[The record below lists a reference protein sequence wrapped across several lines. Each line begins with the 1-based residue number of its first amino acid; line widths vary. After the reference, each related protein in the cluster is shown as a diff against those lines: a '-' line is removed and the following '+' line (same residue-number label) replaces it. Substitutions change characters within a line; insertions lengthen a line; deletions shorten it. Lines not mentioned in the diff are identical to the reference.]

1 MVESTPRSWYFE
13 WDRSET
19 IFGNFSENVVQI
31 QRDQEKFR
39 HEGGEQ
45 EGRAQGPLRPL
56 FAPPPVQV
64 PPLRPNLGPYGF
76 GQLSQFEDD
85 T

>member
-1 MVESTPRSWYFE
+1 MVESTGCWWYFE

-19 IFGNFSENVVQI
+19 IFGNFSSRPTQI
-31 QRDQEKFR
+31 QREQEKFR

-45 EGRAQGPLRPL
+45 EGRAQDPLRP
-56 FAPPPVQV
+56 PPPVQV
-64 PPLRPNLGPYGF
+64 PPLRPNLAPYGF

>member
-1 MVESTPRSWYFE
+1 MESTGCWWYFE

-19 IFGNFSENVVQI
+19 IFGNFSENVVQGSMG
-31 QRDQEKFR
+31 QGETRQEEVKV
-39 HEGGEQ
+39 E
-45 EGRAQGPLRPL
+45 AQPPPKKLRVHD
-56 FAPPPVQV
+56 PPPVH
-64 PPLRPNLGPYGF
+64 PLPLHLCLSPLSF

>member
-1 MVESTPRSWYFE
+1 MVESTPRFWYFE

-19 IFGNFSENVVQI
+19 IFGDFSSRPTQI
-31 QRDQEKFR
+31 QRGQEKFPDG
-39 HEGGEQ
+39 GGEH
-45 EGRAQGPLRPL
+45 EECRRESSGAPLP
-56 FAPPPVQV
+56 PPPVQV

>member
-1 MVESTPRSWYFE
+1 MVESTGRFAQFE
-13 WDRSET
+13 WDQAKT
-19 IFGNFSENVVQI
+19 IFGDFRSRPTQI

-45 EGRAQGPLRPL
+45 EGIPTGPPSP
-56 FAPPPVQV
+56 PPPVQV
-64 PPLRPNLGPYGF
+64 PPLRPNLDAYGF